1 MTGAGGVTVSYFEWS
16 QDLQGYFWSEDEV
29 NARLE
34 VVMRRAFNDVHE
46 TSRKYRTHM
55 RNAAYILAVG
65 RVAEAT
71 TVRGLFP

>member
-1 MTGAGGVTVSYFEWS
+1 
-16 QDLQGYFWSEDEV
+16 
-29 NARLE
+29 
-34 VVMRRAFNDVHE
+34 VMRRAFQGVFE

-71 TVRGLFP
+71 TIRGLFP